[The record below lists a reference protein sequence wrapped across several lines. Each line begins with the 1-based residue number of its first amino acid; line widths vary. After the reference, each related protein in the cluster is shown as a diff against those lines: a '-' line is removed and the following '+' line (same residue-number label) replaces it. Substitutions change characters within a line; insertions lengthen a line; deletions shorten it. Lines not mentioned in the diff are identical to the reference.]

1 MIDATGK
8 GERRRRSSEDEWEKR
23 RAYIRAREIVEIPRF
38 SSMRARNERENK
50 SKKEANY
57 WSTWRKTKDAVE
69 AMKGRGENDRKADSC
84 GETERTK
91 ITMKREVRGANEI
104 EEEEVERSEDRRDRE
119 EAEGRRKRR

>member
-1 MIDATGK
+1 MPQEREKEGVGVRKTSGK
-8 GERRRRSSEDEWEKR
+8 RGER
-23 RAYIRAREIVEIPRF
+23 IRAREIVEIPRF

-69 AMKGRGENDRKADSC
+69 ATKGREKNDRKVDSC

-91 ITMKREVRGANEI
+91 ITMKREG
-104 EEEEVERSEDRRDRE
+104 
-119 EAEGRRKRR
+119 